1 MLKYYFLSSKVCLIL
16 WSFKKYK
23 LKIKSRNSKNQTGP
37 LWTVHKPDV
46 LNDRDHIER
55 QEGLKMDCVEL
66 NKAVFG
72 G

>member
-23 LKIKSRNSKNQTGP
+23 LKIKSRNSKNQTDP
-37 LWTVHKPDV
+37 LWTVH
-46 LNDRDHIER
+46 IER
-55 QEGLKMDCVEL
+55 QGGLKMDCVEL

-72 G
+72 GKYGRPYAKC